1 MPLVVDQ
8 IKERSMSQVTIPHHS
23 ATLEQIA
30 RQHLGLETLETR
42 RSDQLDFHDLAVW
55 SIEAALQAAFEAG
68 KRAAG

>member
-1 MPLVVDQ
+1 
-8 IKERSMSQVTIPHHS
+8 MSQATMTQHS

-30 RQHLGLETLETR
+30 RKHLGLETLQTR

-68 KRAAG
+68 QGAMLLDK